1 MELSYTEGQPIAF
14 YKKDGKVKIIHTTN
28 TTTATPKK
36 IDLDNVA
43 SLLEDVIRNTKGRIT
58 NTNVEELGLALRT
71 NEPPTNKIMK
81 NIYDD
86 IVSKKGFKSITVN
99 EGGIK
104 PTFNKDEERKVIY
117 ISGMSGC
124 GKSTFVSM
132 MIDNYKRIFPD
143 NRILF
148 FSNKPT
154 DPEIDKHDFVIRIE
168 LNEDIYNDPFTL
180 DDLRN
185 SLVVFDDTEYIKDK
199 QINIELDRLRDL
211 ILQQGRSYHISFC
224 YISHQLNNYRQSR
237 IILNETH
244 LCVLFPQ
251 MTTTYSLKYLLEKYF
266 GFTKHDVAKLKTL
279 PSRWVAINKMPP
291 AVIHDKGVYM
301 IE

>member
-1 MELSYTEGQPIAF
+1 MELSYTDGQPIAF

-58 NTNVEELGLALRT
+58 NTNVEELGHALRT

-154 DPEIDKHDFVIRIE
+154 DPEIDKHEFVIRIE

-180 DDLRN
+180 DDLKN

-199 QINIELDRLRDL
+199 EINIELDRLRDL

>member
-28 TTTATPKK
+28 TTTAIPKK

-58 NTNVEELGLALRT
+58 NTNVEELGHALRT

-154 DPEIDKHDFVIRIE
+154 DPEIDKHEFVIRIE

-180 DDLRN
+180 DDLKN

-199 QINIELDRLRDL
+199 EINTELDRLRDL

-266 GFTKHDVAKLKTL
+266 GFTKQDVAKLKTL

-301 IE
+301 ID

>member
-199 QINIELDRLRDL
+199 EINTELDRLRDL

>member
-1 MELSYTEGQPIAF
+1 MELSYSEGQPLAF
-14 YKKDGKVKIIHTTN
+14 YKKDGKIKIIHTTN

-71 NEPPTNKIMK
+71 NQPPTNKIMK

-86 IVSKKGFKSITVN
+86 IVSKKGYKNITVN

-104 PTFNKDEERKVIY
+104 PMFSKDEERKVIY